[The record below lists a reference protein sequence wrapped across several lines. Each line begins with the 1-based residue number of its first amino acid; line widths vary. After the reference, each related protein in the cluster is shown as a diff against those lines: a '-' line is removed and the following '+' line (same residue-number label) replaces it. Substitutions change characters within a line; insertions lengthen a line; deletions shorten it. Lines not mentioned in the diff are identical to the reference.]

1 MKVNKYIIT
10 MQDNFKIE
18 TSATSKK
25 QAINII
31 CNWFLCSKNAIK
43 NIIERV

>member
-18 TSATSKK
+18 TCATSKK

-43 NIIERV
+43 NIIER